1 MPGPST
7 LNEAIEAVA
16 ARQPESTAA
25 VGAGRRISYAQL
37 VAAVHEL
44 SDRLAA
50 AGVRPR
56 DRVAIC
62 AENSPEYL
70 IATLAI
76 WRVDAI
82 AATVY
87 ASSGANELGY
97 ALANASPRLI
107 LVDPPRR
114 PMIEEALSAGGHAA
128 AVAEIGI
135 DGRFEGLPE
144 PTGGFGPPVI
154 DPGDATSICYTSG
167 TTTHPKPVV
176 HSYGGLLASAQST
189 ASVWRVN
196 ADDAIL
202 VSLPMAWLFG
212 LVTTS
217 MVGLISGSK
226 IVSLP
231 RFNPVHVL
239 TAIDQ
244 EEATILPVVVTMVV
258 KLVSLLQEP
267 ETAPDTSS
275 LRFCVSG
282 GEPRREQVFDEWHRL
297 SGCPVHDVYAASE
310 CFPVITYDPGVDP
323 VPLRGA
329 AGRVVEGAA
338 MRVLAP
344 DGSEVAPGEI
354 GEALWRGPALMLGY
368 WQEREMT
375 EAALTADGWYR
386 SRDLVRV
393 DDEGYVFV
401 VGRAS
406 EMIIRGG
413 VNVSP
418 AEIES
423 TLREHPSVADAAV
436 LGLPDAEYG
445 ESIAAAVVLKNEE
458 DELDPE
464 VMAAFCAARIARS
477 KVPTQWRQFAALPR
491 NATGKV
497 LRRDLAGAFDQ
508 DRSRA

>member
-1 MPGPST
+1 MPSATT
-7 LNEAIEAVA
+7 LNEAIEEVA
-16 ARQPESTAA
+16 AAHPDRVA
-25 VGAGRRISYAQL
+25 VIGGGRRVSYAQL
-37 VAAVHEL
+37 VDAVREQ

-70 IATLAI
+70 IATLAT

-87 ASSGANELGY
+87 ASSGPNELEY
-97 ALANASPRLI
+97 VLANASPRLI

-114 PMIEEALSAGGHAA
+114 ETVEQALVAGGHPAA
-128 AVAEIGI
+128 IAEIRD
-135 DGRFEGLPE
+135 DGRFEGLP
-144 PTGGFGPPVI
+144 PATGAFAPPPI
-154 DPGDATSICYTSG
+154 DTGNATSICYTSG
-167 TTTHPKPVV
+167 TTAHPKPVV
-176 HSYGGLLASAQST
+176 HSYAGLLASARSS
-189 ASVWRVN
+189 ANVWRVG
-196 ADDAIL
+196 ADDAFL

-217 MVGLISGSK
+217 MVALISGAK

-239 TAIDQ
+239 AAI
-244 EEATILPVVVTMVV
+244 EEQRVTVLPVVVTMVV
-258 KLVSLLQEP
+258 KLLSLSKELD
-267 ETAPDTSS
+267 TAPDLSS

-282 GEPRREQVFDEWHRL
+282 GEPRREHVFDEWYRL

-310 CFPVITYDPGVDP
+310 CFPVITYDPGEDP
-323 VPLRGA
+323 VPHAGA
-329 AGRVVEGAA
+329 AGRVVPGSA
-338 MRVLAP
+338 MRVIAA
-344 DGSEVAPGEI
+344 DGTEAGPGEV
-354 GEALWRGPALMLGY
+354 GAALWRGPALMLGY
-368 WQEREMT
+368 WQEPAMT
-375 EAALTADGWYR
+375 EAALTPDGWYR

-393 DDEGYVFV
+393 DEDGYVFV

-413 VNVSP
+413 VNISP
-418 AEIES
+418 AEIEAALS
-423 TLREHPSVADAAV
+423 EHPLVSEVAV

-445 ESIAAAVVLKNEE
+445 EAIAAAVVLTDKE
-458 DELDPE
+458 ELDPDG
-464 VMAAFCAARIARS
+464 MAAFCATRVARS
-477 KVPTQWRQFAALPR
+477 KVPTLWRQFGALPR

-497 LRRDLAGAFDQ
+497 LRRELAAAFDT

>member
-1 MPGPST
+1 MPGATT

-16 ARQPESTAA
+16 AANPDHPA
-25 VGAGRRISYAQL
+25 VVGDGRRISYAQL
-37 VAAVHEL
+37 VDAVREL
-44 SDRLAA
+44 SDRLDA

-87 ASSGANELGY
+87 ASSGPNELDY
-97 ALANASPRLI
+97 VLANASPRLI

-114 PMIEEALSAGGHAA
+114 PTIERALAAGGDWPAI
-128 AVAEIGI
+128 AEIRD
-135 DGRFEGLPE
+135 DGRLEGLPAATGTFE
-144 PTGGFGPPVI
+144 PPSI
-154 DPGDATSICYTSG
+154 DAGNATSISYTSG
-167 TTTHPKPVV
+167 TTAHPKPVV
-176 HSYGGLLASAQST
+176 HSYAGLLASARSS

-217 MVGLISGSK
+217 MVALVSGAK
-226 IVSLP
+226 VVSLP

-239 TAIDQ
+239 AAIED
-244 EEATILPVVVTMVV
+244 ERVTVLPVVATMIV
-258 KLVSLLQEP
+258 KLISLLQEP
-267 ETAPDTSS
+267 DSAPDLST

-282 GEPRREQVFDEWHRL
+282 GEPRREQVFDEWCRL
-297 SGCPVHDVYAASE
+297 SGRPVHDVYAASE
-310 CFPVITYDPGVDP
+310 CFPVITYDPGEDP
-323 VPLRGA
+323 TPHVGA
-329 AGRVVEGAA
+329 AGRVVPGSA
-338 MRVLAP
+338 MRVLAA
-344 DGSEVAPGEI
+344 DGSEVTPGEV

-368 WQEREMT
+368 WQEPAMT
-375 EAALTADGWYR
+375 EAALTPDGWYR

-393 DDEGYVFV
+393 GDGGYVFV

-413 VNVSP
+413 VNISP
-418 AEIES
+418 AEIEAALS
-423 TLREHPSVADAAV
+423 EHPSVSDVAV
-436 LGLPDAEYG
+436 FGLPDAEYG
-445 ESIAAAVVLKNEE
+445 EAIAAAVVLANQE
-458 DELDPE
+458 ELDPDA
-464 VMAAFCAARIARS
+464 MSAFCATRVARS
-477 KVPTQWRQFAALPR
+477 KVPSLWRQFPALPR

-497 LRRDLAGAFDQ
+497 LRRELAGAFDT